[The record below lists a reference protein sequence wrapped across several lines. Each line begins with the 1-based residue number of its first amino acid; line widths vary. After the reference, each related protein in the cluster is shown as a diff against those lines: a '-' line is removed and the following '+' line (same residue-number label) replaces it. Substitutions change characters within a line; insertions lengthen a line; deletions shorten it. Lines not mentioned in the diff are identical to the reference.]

1 MLYANELVRPCAGVS
16 TRILAG
22 ECTQIGCGE
31 AHEFCKAREGAS
43 ALLGVDEVAVGGGLS
58 FVVAHARFNVPPS
71 PAHSERA

>member
-31 AHEFCKAREGAS
+31 AHEFCKAREVRARYW
-43 ALLGVDEVAVGGGLS
+43 AVDEVAVGGEFS